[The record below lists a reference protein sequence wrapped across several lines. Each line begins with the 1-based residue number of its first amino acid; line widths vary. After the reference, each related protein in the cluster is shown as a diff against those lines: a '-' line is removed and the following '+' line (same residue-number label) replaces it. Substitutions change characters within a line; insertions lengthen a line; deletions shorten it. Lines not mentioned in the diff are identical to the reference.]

1 VNYAKAIKHGMRLKG
16 YRTQLELSEALGV
29 AGGMISMLTLGK
41 VKNPRYATLSKLAC
55 AFDVQ
60 VSEFIKWGEE

>member
-1 VNYAKAIKHGMRLKG
+1 MNYAKAIKHGMELKG
-16 YRTQLELSEALGV
+16 YLTQLQLTEASDVSNGIISELK
-29 AGGMISMLTLGK
+29 LGK